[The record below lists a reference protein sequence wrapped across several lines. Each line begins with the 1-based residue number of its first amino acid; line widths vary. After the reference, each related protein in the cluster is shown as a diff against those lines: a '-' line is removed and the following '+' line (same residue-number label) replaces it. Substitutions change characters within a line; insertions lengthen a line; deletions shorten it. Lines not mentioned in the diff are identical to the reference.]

1 LNPIIVVSGL
11 LPYESGKTWF
21 AAMVLNVLSM
31 QGFRVAVFK
40 PIAAHNIWYS
50 WRTFDESVRLGVLV
64 GNDILVYRDVLGLS
78 VNDVILSNPIAAALS
93 PLDSEP
99 YIRGGRVGLYQVDS
113 ENQFK
118 SVVFAR
124 RTLCNEG
131 KAVHYFFPENA
142 ENVLESLSEHIENL
156 GRALNASKSTVE
168 DFLSYLTS
176 DTSVEELQNC
186 FRKITEGKDFVIVE
200 SFNDSIVPYMSVLDK
215 ASAAIVVAPG
225 RAYMYRAHEV
235 KERLRTSIQK
245 HGELGFRSTN
255 VINDLKPLSS
265 VKLRF
270 RRSYTDISDKD
281 AETVLE
287 LLKPLGILKT

>member
-1 LNPIIVVSGL
+1 LNAVIVVSGL

-50 WRTFDESVRLGVLV
+50 WRTFDESVKLGVLV

-78 VNDVILSNPIAAALS
+78 ASDIILSNPIAAALA

-99 YIRGGRVGLYQVDS
+99 YIRGGRIGLYQVDS

-124 RTLCNEG
+124 RTPCNEG
-131 KAVHYFFPENA
+131 KAIHYFFPENA
-142 ENVLESLSEHIENL
+142 EKALESLSEHIENL
-156 GRALNASKSTVE
+156 RSALNASKSTVE
-168 DFLSYLTS
+168 EFLSYLTS
-176 DTSVEELQNC
+176 NTSVEELQNC
-186 FRKITEGKDFVIVE
+186 FRKISEGRDFVIVE
-200 SFNDSIVPYMSVLDK
+200 SFNDSIAPYMSVLDE
-215 ASAAIVVAPG
+215 ASAIIVVAPG

-235 KERLRTSIQK
+235 KERLKISIQK

-255 VINDLKPLSS
+255 VINYLKPLSS

-281 AETVLE
+281 EETVLE
-287 LLKPLGILKT
+287 LLKPLDALKS

>member
-1 LNPIIVVSGL
+1 LNAIIVVSGL
-11 LPYESGKTWF
+11 LSYESGKTWF
-21 AAMVLNVLSM
+21 AAMVLKVLSM

-50 WRTFDESVRLGVLV
+50 WRTFDESARLGVLV

-78 VNDVILSNPIAAALS
+78 VNDITLSNPIAAALA

-99 YIRGGRVGLYQVDS
+99 YIRGGRIGLYQVDS

-124 RTLCNEG
+124 RTLCDEG

-142 ENVLESLSEHIENL
+142 EKALESLSEHIEIL
-156 GRALNASKSTVE
+156 RKALNVSKSTVE
-168 DFLSYLTS
+168 EFLSYLTS
-176 DTSVEELQNC
+176 GTSVEELQKC
-186 FRKITEGKDFVIVE
+186 FRKISEGKDFVIIE
-200 SFNDSIVPYMSVLDK
+200 SFNDSIAPYMSALDE
-215 ASAAIVVAPG
+215 ASAVIVVAPG
-225 RAYMYRAHEV
+225 RAYMYRANEI
-235 KERLRTSIQK
+235 KEKLRISIQK

-255 VINDLKPLSS
+255 VINNLKPLSS

-270 RRSYTDISDKD
+270 RHSYTDVSDKD
-281 AETVLE
+281 VETVLE
-287 LLKPLGILKT
+287 LLEPLGVLKP